1 VPGNPGT
8 FLFEDAGRF
17 IIRCCIIGS
26 MNENMPPEEFLPP
39 EDPVPTGTPLPE
51 ETSLPEDFIPLERTE
66 RLPRSRRR
74 RAQRMLVPPGADERA
89 AQLDDLSRRAFPTFE
104 FFLFA
109 FLCGS
114 VLGAAYLLDSPA
126 FLLLGLL
133 LAPLLT
139 PWVGLTLAT
148 LTGSWRFFFLT
159 FGGVLVAGILVFLTG
174 ALAGLAGRLFPHLP
188 LFHAN
193 IHSHLW
199 WPDLL
204 LVTLGA
210 VLLAISF
217 VRSEEKPL
225 LPSIMLAYGLF
236 LPLSAGGVGLGMGAA
251 RIWPDG
257 LLVFLIHL
265 ALATFVGIIA
275 LAILRFKPLTAAGYL
290 LPVLAVLGMLVFLFY
305 RTGLA
310 SVIRDGITAT
320 RPGVTRPTTT
330 VLSLPSPTVASVVK
344 TPTSKP
350 TLAPS
355 NTAPASATPQST
367 PAYAVITSSAGGGA
381 LVRTEPAAGTVVAT
395 LINGSIVQVLP
406 ETQTVGT
413 TAWVH
418 IRLENNVDG
427 WVLKTVMTVTTTTP
441 SPIPSPTFTPT
452 R

>member
-8 FLFEDAGRF
+8 FLFEDAVRF

-39 EDPVPTGTPLPE
+39 EDPVPTGTTLPE

-159 FGGVLVAGILVFLTG
+159 FGGVLVAGLLVFLTG

-251 RIWPDG
+251 HIWPDG

-290 LPVLAVLGMLVFLFY
+290 LPVLMGLAMVVFLFY
-305 RTGLA
+305 ATGLA
-310 SVIRDGITAT
+310 SVIRDGIAAT
-320 RPGVTRPTTT
+320 RPGGTLPTAT
-330 VLSLPSPTVASVVK
+330 VLSLPSPTPVSAVK
-344 TPTSKP
+344 TPTQ
-350 TLAPS
+350 TLTLGPS
-355 NTAPASATPQST
+355 NTPQASATFQAT

-381 LVRTEPAAGTVVAT
+381 LVRTEPSAGTVVAT

-406 ETQTVGT
+406 ETTTVGT
-413 TAWVH
+413 TVWVH
-418 IRLENNVDG
+418 VRLANNVDG
-427 WVLKTVMTVTTTTP
+427 WVLKTVLTATTTTP
-441 SPIPSPTFTPT
+441 SPVPSPTLTPT